1 MSRRSGPNPRSPAS
15 TPVTGGD
22 ALLAA
27 PQSQLLLG
35 IGAAV
40 VASGAVLWFA
50 TGSGLVALAFVLAA
64 GVLLGGVVLLDRMR
78 AAPAADSVAAPD
90 WSVTVAAIER
100 QGEAIAIT
108 DRANRMVC
116 ANSLFLEHFGAG
128 AAPPALPFPRA
139 AQEAVTL
146 LARNAWRDGSA
157 AIEMVEA
164 SDEAQ
169 WQIAATRAGRG
180 EDHLIWRLRP
190 IVRPSGES
198 LGALDLAGPFGKM
211 LSRAGIETAIT
222 TAEGVIRAV
231 SAGFAERAA
240 GDERATLAGQDFV
253 SFLRSDERDRIFF
266 AREGRGG
273 TPQTLVDI
281 PLVDPDAR
289 VTPAGP
295 DEATSLMLLI
305 DSGVGIGSGW
315 DGASQAGVAQL
326 DALLAQLPLG
336 LAMTDRDGRF
346 LFANEA
352 FLRSVGREGRGLPP
366 FPTDLVVREDKAALS
381 DAVRRHG
388 RGPSTSGDVAVRL
401 ANSPEEPVSLGLAGV
416 RGLGEAAVLLS
427 LADTSQENQLRRQ
440 VAQATK
446 MQAVGQLAGGVAH
459 DFNNVLT
466 AIIGT
471 CDLMLLRHIPGDS
484 DYDDIQ
490 QIRAN
495 SNRAASLTRQLLAFS
510 RQQTLRP
517 EIIQLPDVVSEV
529 SPLIKR
535 LLGEKIT
542 YYVQHDRNLG
552 PVRADPQQLEQVIMN
567 LAVNARD
574 AIQSR
579 GNGQGR
585 ISLFTRALQAKQVI
599 QLGSEV
605 LPAADYTVLIVQDT
619 GGGIPPH
626 VLPKLFEPFFTTKE
640 QGKGTG
646 LGLSTA
652 YGIVKQSGGF
662 IFADNITDK
671 SGRPTG
677 ARFTVYLPV
686 HRGEVPKKRD
696 PAPLASSDWSAGGR
710 VLLVEDEDM
719 VRAVAERALSRAG
732 YDVTACANGEEGLT
746 AITEGGAFDIVV
758 SDVVMPGMDGP
769 AMVRAIRA
777 RHPRL
782 PVLFM
787 SGYAEEQLRRDI
799 DIPDMHF
806 IAKPFSVA
814 AIGDMVGKV
823 LRQARALEGSRQDA
837 GA

>member
-1 MSRRSGPNPRSPAS
+1 MLGL
-15 TPVTGGD
+15 GG
-22 ALLAA
+22 ALVV
-27 PQSQLLLG
+27 S
-35 IGAAV
+35 AAV
-40 VASGAVLWFA
+40 LFA
-50 TGSGLVALAFVLAA
+50 ATQSWLVAITFVLGA
-64 GVLLGGVVLLDRMR
+64 GVLLGGVMLLDRMR
-78 AAPAADSVAAPD
+78 AEPAADSIAASD

-100 QGEAIAIT
+100 TGEAIAIT

-116 ANSLFLEHFGAG
+116 ANSLFLDSFGVS
-128 AAPPALPFPRA
+128 AAPPALPFERDA
-139 AQEAVTL
+139 LEAVTL
-146 LARNAWRDGSA
+146 LARTAWRDGWAALDKVAGLDDSDWHISA
-157 AIEMVEA
+157 
-164 SDEAQ
+164 Q
-169 WQIAATRAGRG
+169 RAGRG

-190 IVRPSGES
+190 IARESGAD

-222 TAEGVIRAV
+222 TADGVIRAV
-231 SAGFAERAA
+231 STGFAERAA
-240 GDERATLAGQDFV
+240 GDDRATLVGQDFV

-273 TPQTLVDI
+273 TPQTLVDV
-281 PLVDPDAR
+281 PLVDPETRAA
-289 VTPAGP
+289 PAGP

-315 DGASQAGVAQL
+315 DGAAQAGVAQL

-346 LFANEA
+346 LFGNEA
-352 FLRSVGREGRGLPP
+352 FLRSVGREGRGLPA
-366 FPTDLVVREDKAALS
+366 FPTDLVVREDKAAMS

-401 ANSPEEPVSLGLAGV
+401 VDSPEEPVSLGLAGV

-427 LADTSQENQLRRQ
+427 LADSSQENQLRRQ

-495 SNRAASLTRQLLAFS
+495 SNRAAALTRQLLAFS

-517 EIIQLPDVVSEV
+517 EVIQLPDVVSEV

-552 PVRADPQQLEQVIMN
+552 AVRADPQQMEQVIMN

-579 GNGQGR
+579 GNGTGR
-585 ISLFTRALQAKQVI
+585 ISLFTRSLQAKQVL

-605 LPAADYTVLIVQDT
+605 LPPADYTVLIVQDT

-671 SGRPTG
+671 TGRTTG
-677 ARFTVYLPV
+677 ARFTVYFPV
-686 HRGEVPKKRD
+686 HRGEAPKKRE
-696 PAPLASSDWSAGGR
+696 AQPLVSSDWSAGGKL
-710 VLLVEDEDM
+710 LLVEDEDM
-719 VRAVAERALSRAG
+719 VRIVAERALVRAG
-732 YDVTACANGEEGLT
+732 YDVTACASGEEGLA
-746 AITEGGAFDIVV
+746 AIAAPGAAFDIVV

-777 RHPRL
+777 RLPQM

-799 DIPDMHF
+799 NIPDMHF

-814 AIGDMVGKV
+814 AIGDKVGAV
-823 LRQARALEGSRQDA
+823 LRQTRAEQEAEASA
-837 GA
+837 AK

>member
-1 MSRRSGPNPRSPAS
+1 MSRRPGPDTSSPAIS
-15 TPVTGGD
+15 APMIGGGATSD
-22 ALLAA
+22 A
-27 PQSQLLLG
+27 PPMQLLYALA
-35 IGAAV
+35 GAV
-40 VASGAVLWFA
+40 LASAAVLWFA
-50 TGSGLVALAFVLAA
+50 TSSWLVALAFVLAA
-64 GVLLGGVVLLDRMR
+64 GVLLGGFVVLDRMR
-78 AAPAADSVAAPD
+78 AAPATDGIAAPD

-100 QGEAIAIT
+100 SGEAIAIT

-116 ANSLFLEHFGAG
+116 ANSLYLEHFGAG
-128 AAPPALPFPRA
+128 AAPPALPLPRA
-139 AQEAVTL
+139 GLEAVTL
-146 LARNAWRDGSA
+146 LARNAWRDGA
-157 AIEMVEA
+157 DALEMVEA
-164 SDEAQ
+164 EDESQ
-169 WQIAATRAGRG
+169 WQISALRAGRG

-198 LGALDLAGPFGKM
+198 LGALDLTGPFGKM

-222 TAEGVIRAV
+222 TADGVIRAV
-231 SAGFAERAA
+231 SAGFAERAS
-240 GDERATLAGQDFV
+240 GDDRATLVGQDFV

-266 AREGRGG
+266 AREGRSG
-273 TPQTLVDI
+273 TPQTLVDV
-281 PLVDPDAR
+281 PLVDPEAR

-579 GNGQGR
+579 GNGTGR
-585 ISLFTRALQAKQVI
+585 ISLFTRTLQAKQVI

-605 LPAADYTVLIVQDT
+605 LPPADYTVLIVQDT

-671 SGRPTG
+671 TGHPTG
-677 ARFTVYLPV
+677 ARFTVYFPV
-686 HRGEVPKKRD
+686 HRGEVPKKRA
-696 PAPLASSDWSAGGR
+696 PAPIVSSDWSAGGK

-732 YDVTACANGEEGLT
+732 YTVTACANGEEGLA
-746 AITEGGAFDIVV
+746 AITDGGAFDIVV

-769 AMVRAIRA
+769 AMVREIRA
-777 RHPRL
+777 QVPSM

-814 AIGDMVGKV
+814 AIGDKVGAV
-823 LRQARALEGSRQDA
+823 LRQARSEQGA